1 MNSKQLTEW
10 ESRARLQRN
19 EEGVPLTLSDDDVKV
34 IKAMRGERLSASPF
48 TLPFLMAQYADL
60 SISIAKMA
68 IYVAREESK

>member
-1 MNSKQLTEW
+1 MDNKQLTEW
-10 ESRARLQRN
+10 KSRARLQRN
-19 EEGVPLTLSDDDVKV
+19 EEGVPLKLSDDDVKV
-34 IKAMRGERLSASPF
+34 IKAMRGEQLSSSPF